1 MDSSHSRT
9 VVFHCLHDVA
19 ARRGSRLF
27 EKGDIELNIKTS
39 GPPPTAD
46 LSNSHQ
52 GSDQRTYAFAILNKT
67 SEPRAI
73 LVAWLDLSPQH
84 RGNAHV
90 ISVMRSLS
98 KGRDPYVESL
108 HGFLSLCKQAG
119 VGVVVSY
126 DNGAHQFVIDPCG
139 SGYTPAS
146 RDCPIRREPNETD
159 KDFWTRWN
167 LHRAGC
173 FSMLVHDIL
182 ESESLNLDQLIETLL
197 YDESCGQLIKM
208 RDWLIS
214 RERAEFLANGI
225 FSTPATDKMSV
236 EPPQVRAGS
245 PLQAA
250 VDDPQSGPNL

>member
-1 MDSSHSRT
+1 
-9 VVFHCLHDVA
+9 L
-19 ARRGSRLF
+19 
-27 EKGDIELNIKTS
+27 KIKTIRPS
-39 GPPPTAD
+39 PAAELP
-46 LSNSHQ
+46 NSHQ

-67 SEPRAI
+67 SEPQAI
-73 LVAWLDLSPQH
+73 LIAWLDLRPQH

-90 ISVMRSLS
+90 ISVTRSLCR
-98 KGRDPYVESL
+98 GRDPYVEAL

-119 VGVVVSY
+119 VGVVMSNG
-126 DNGAHQFVIDPCG
+126 NGAHQFVIDPCG

-146 RDCPIRREPNETD
+146 RDCPVRREPNETD
-159 KDFWTRWN
+159 AEFWTRWN

-182 ESESLNLDQLIETLL
+182 ESESLSLDELIDILL
-197 YDESCGQLIKM
+197 YDGTCGQLIAM

-225 FSTPATDKMSV
+225 FSIPATEEMSV
-236 EPPQVRAGS
+236 EPPQVREGS

-250 VDDPQSGPNL
+250 VDPQPGPDALASGR